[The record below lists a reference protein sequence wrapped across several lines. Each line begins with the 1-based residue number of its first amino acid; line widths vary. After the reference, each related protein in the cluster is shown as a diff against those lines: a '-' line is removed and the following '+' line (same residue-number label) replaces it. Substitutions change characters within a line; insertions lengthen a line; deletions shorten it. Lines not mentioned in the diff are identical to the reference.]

1 MFWLRVETSSS
12 WSKQTAMA
20 ATTQMIFFLMLFL
33 CSCSSA
39 SSLTRTSPS
48 GTIWEK
54 SKLSG
59 GGRGGMSNGGG
70 QSGQPDGGST
80 NQNPHGSSAVIPI
93 YAAANSHHNTHR
105 NAAADNSPTA
115 IIPPLFSA
123 TLLAFL
129 L

>member
-1 MFWLRVETSSS
+1 
-12 WSKQTAMA
+12 
-20 ATTQMIFFLMLFL
+20 
-33 CSCSSA
+33 
-39 SSLTRTSPS
+39 
-48 GTIWEK
+48 
-54 SKLSG
+54 
-59 GGRGGMSNGGG
+59 MSNGGGG

-93 YAAANSHHNTHR
+93 YAAANAHHNTHR

>member
-1 MFWLRVETSSS
+1 MEQA
-12 WSKQTAMA
+12 KQTAMA
-20 ATTQMIFFLMLFL
+20 ATSQMIFFLMLFL

-48 GTIWEK
+48 VGTIGEK

-93 YAAANSHHNTHR
+93 YAAANAHHNTHR